1 MVSHRPTGRAFA
13 TAAPIA
19 ALLAGTNAA
28 ASVVRDVRTAVS
40 PETHGS
46 STSGFPDGGPL
57 LAAVSF
63 LAPAALTA
71 CAVVADRW
79 SAARVLALL
88 AAASAALF
96 CLLSY
101 TGLLG
106 LDRAAAAELGLGPR
120 GLGLI
125 TLNTLILLL
134 APPDRER
141 RPGTGLWLAVVVT
154 ASAVGA
160 AGGGEEWIEVLTTSG
175 LGLWA
180 PLATGAALAPQHPRA
195 QGRGDGRHRPRGP
208 PLLTPCSSAASR
220 PPPPPCCPS
229 SSSCPPSATW
239 RPEARSSW
247 TNSRP
252 PRGNGSASKMP
263 TGATSTPGSRS
274 PGASTGPSTV

>member
-1 MVSHRPTGRAFA
+1 MADVAGHGVRVRLGLVSHRPTGRAFA

-19 ALLAGTNAA
+19 ALLAGTYAA

-63 LAPAALTA
+63 LVPAALTA

-101 TGLLG
+101 TGPLG

-134 APPDRER
+134 SPPDRER

-160 AGGGEEWIEVLTTSG
+160 AGGGEKWIEVLTTSG

-180 PLATGAALAPQHPRA
+180 PLATGAALARSTHGPRDA
-195 QGRGDGRHRPRGP
+195 VMAATVLAAP
-208 PLLTPCSSAASR
+208 PLLTPCSSAARR

-239 RPEARSSW
+239 RPEARSSC
-247 TNSRP
+247 TAAFRGGGFP
-252 PRGNGSASKMP
+252 AADPRTLPAP
-263 TGATSTPGSRS
+263 
-274 PGASTGPSTV
+274 

>member
-1 MVSHRPTGRAFA
+1 MADVAGHGVRVRLGLVSHRPAGRAFV

-19 ALLAGTNAA
+19 ALLAGTYAA

-63 LAPAALTA
+63 LVPAALTA
-71 CAVVADRW
+71 RAVVADRW
-79 SAARVLALL
+79 SAARVLALP

-120 GLGLI
+120 GLGLT

-141 RPGTGLWLAVVVT
+141 RPGTGPSPPPQGWAVVTTRQASKTNSGRRKT
-154 ASAVGA
+154 ATRCRERGAILAGAWEQSRIRRSA
-160 AGGGEEWIEVLTTSG
+160 
-175 LGLWA
+175 
-180 PLATGAALAPQHPRA
+180 
-195 QGRGDGRHRPRGP
+195 
-208 PLLTPCSSAASR
+208 SSA
-220 PPPPPCCPS
+220 
-229 SSSCPPSATW
+229 
-239 RPEARSSW
+239 
-247 TNSRP
+247 
-252 PRGNGSASKMP
+252 
-263 TGATSTPGSRS
+263 
-274 PGASTGPSTV
+274 

>member
-1 MVSHRPTGRAFA
+1 MADVAGHGVRVRLGLVSHRPTARAFA

-19 ALLAGTNAA
+19 ALLAGTYAA

-46 STSGFPDGGPL
+46 STSGFPDGDPL

-63 LAPAALTA
+63 LVPAALTA

-125 TLNTLILLL
+125 TLNTLILPL

-141 RPGTGLWLAVVVT
+141 RPGTG
-154 ASAVGA
+154 
-160 AGGGEEWIEVLTTSG
+160 
-175 LGLWA
+175 
-180 PLATGAALAPQHPRA
+180 R
-195 QGRGDGRHRPRGP
+195 
-208 PLLTPCSSAASR
+208 
-220 PPPPPCCPS
+220 
-229 SSSCPPSATW
+229 
-239 RPEARSSW
+239 
-247 TNSRP
+247 
-252 PRGNGSASKMP
+252 
-263 TGATSTPGSRS
+263 
-274 PGASTGPSTV
+274 

>member
-1 MVSHRPTGRAFA
+1 MADVAGHGVRVRLGLVSHRPTGRTFA

-19 ALLAGTNAA
+19 ALLAGTYAA

-40 PETHGS
+40 PEPHGS

-63 LAPAALTA
+63 LVPAALTA

-120 GLGLI
+120 GLRLI
-125 TLNTLILLL
+125 TLNSLILLL

-154 ASAVGA
+154 ASAIGA
-160 AGGGEEWIEVLTTSG
+160 AGGGEEWIEE
-175 LGLWA
+175 
-180 PLATGAALAPQHPRA
+180 RA
-195 QGRGDGRHRPRGP
+195 G
-208 PLLTPCSSAASR
+208 SAA
-220 PPPPPCCPS
+220 
-229 SSSCPPSATW
+229 AVLAA
-239 RPEARSSW
+239 ARDAF
-247 TNSRP
+247 TH
-252 PRGNGSASKMP
+252 GMGIA
-263 TGATSTPGSRS
+263 AV
-274 PGASTGPSTV
+274 GASAVMAGAGLLSLTWLRGAGRTADAGAEREPAAAA

>member
-1 MVSHRPTGRAFA
+1 MADVAGHGVRVRLGLVSHRPTCRAFA

-19 ALLAGTNAA
+19 ALLAGTYAA

-63 LAPAALTA
+63 LVPA
-71 CAVVADRW
+71 CAVVVDRW

-106 LDRAAAAELGLGPR
+106 LDRAAAAELGLGPS

-134 APPDRER
+134 DPPDRER
-141 RPGTGLWLAVVVT
+141 RPGTGLWLAAVVT
-154 ASAVGA
+154 ASAIGA
-160 AGGGEEWIEVLTTSG
+160 AGGGEEWPADS
-175 LGLWA
+175 
-180 PLATGAALAPQHPRA
+180 
-195 QGRGDGRHRPRGP
+195 
-208 PLLTPCSSAASR
+208 
-220 PPPPPCCPS
+220 
-229 SSSCPPSATW
+229 
-239 RPEARSSW
+239 
-247 TNSRP
+247 
-252 PRGNGSASKMP
+252 
-263 TGATSTPGSRS
+263 
-274 PGASTGPSTV
+274 

>member
-1 MVSHRPTGRAFA
+1 MADVAGHGVRVRLGLVSHRPTGRAFA

-19 ALLAGTNAA
+19 ALLAGTYAA

-63 LAPAALTA
+63 LVPAALTA

-101 TGLLG
+101 TGPLG

-160 AGGGEEWIEVLTTSG
+160 AGGGRNGS
-175 LGLWA
+175 
-180 PLATGAALAPQHPRA
+180 R
-195 QGRGDGRHRPRGP
+195 
-208 PLLTPCSSAASR
+208 SSR
-220 PPPPPCCPS
+220 PP
-229 SSSCPPSATW
+229 
-239 RPEARSSW
+239 
-247 TNSRP
+247 
-252 PRGNGSASKMP
+252 GSASGPRSPPKPRWPAAP
-263 TGATSTPGSRS
+263 TGPGTR
-274 PGASTGPSTV
+274 